1 MLLNSFFYIINEE
14 KTDHSV
20 ETCPGASL
28 QCTVRINPDHQIF
41 KGHFPGYPIV
51 PGVCVTQMAV
61 DLFSHFQQQEFV
73 MTKAKS
79 IKFLNLIKPNE
90 IDTVC
95 YQLSWDKL
103 ENNEYQVKAV
113 VSHEELT
120 IAKINIIV
128 ECAN

>member
-1 MLLNSFFYIINEE
+1 MLLNSFFHIINEE
-14 KTDHSV
+14 RTDNTV
-20 ETCPGASL
+20 GACQDAPL
-28 QCTVRINPDHQIF
+28 RYTVRINPDHQIF

-103 ENNEYQVKAV
+103 ENNEYQVKTV

-128 ECAN
+128 GCAN